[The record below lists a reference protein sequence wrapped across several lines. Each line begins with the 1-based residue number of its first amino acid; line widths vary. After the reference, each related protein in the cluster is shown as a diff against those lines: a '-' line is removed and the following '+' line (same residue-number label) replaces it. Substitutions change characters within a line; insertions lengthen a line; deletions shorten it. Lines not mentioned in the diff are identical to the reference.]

1 MYRSNDGCAKCNL
14 LFLFAM
20 KIKCKE
26 CNGEGAYEV
35 ACWET
40 SRMVNCECSYCDGQ
54 GYNEEDIEEYDEDD
68 DDPVTNSDENCDYI
82 SPELK
87 EISDTFEMFY
97 RDISMSFTGQ
107 PTRNYHI
114 TYFIERGDVEKEA
127 TPLLGGLTLNAAGI
141 THAITSF
148 INSTGVA
155 ESEIK
160 YIVEL

>member
-1 MYRSNDGCAKCNL
+1 
-14 LFLFAM
+14 M

-26 CNGEGAYEV
+26 CNGEGAYEY
-35 ACWET
+35 ANWEK
-40 SRMVNCECSYCDGQ
+40 SNMENIECSYCDGQ
-54 GYNEEDIEEYDEDD
+54 GYNEEDIEEFTGKKS
-68 DDPVTNSDENCDYI
+68 VTNIDKICDRVKAKI
-82 SPELK
+82 QQDAVVTNEEWHDQILSV
-87 EISDTFEMFY
+87 TFHPLNV
-97 RDISMSFTGQ
+97 S
-107 PTRNYHI
+107 RNYHV

>member
-1 MYRSNDGCAKCNL
+1 
-14 LFLFAM
+14 M
-20 KIKCKE
+20 KIKCDECKGIGSYDCDSE
-26 CNGEGAYEV
+26 PGPYGTTINVECTDCNGEGWIEV
-35 ACWET
+35 
-40 SRMVNCECSYCDGQ
+40 
-54 GYNEEDIEEYDEDD
+54 EDD
-68 DDPVTNSDENCDYI
+68 DEPFVETLCSQIKDKFVTDAEAVFI
-82 SPELK
+82 AFAP
-87 EISDTFEMFY
+87 
-97 RDISMSFTGQ
+97 RDQKT
-107 PTRNYHI
+107 YHI

>member
-1 MYRSNDGCAKCNL
+1 
-14 LFLFAM
+14 M

-26 CNGEGAYEV
+26 CEGTGSYEV
-35 ACWET
+35 ACWEQ
-40 SRMVNCECSYCDGQ
+40 SKMVNCECSYCDGQ
-54 GYNEEDIEEYDEDD
+54 GYIEEEIEEFDEDEPFVETLCSQIKD
-68 DDPVTNSDENCDYI
+68 KFVTDAEAVFI
-82 SPELK
+82 AFSP
-87 EISDTFEMFY
+87 
-97 RDISMSFTGQ
+97 RDQKT
-107 PTRNYHI
+107 YHI
-114 TYFIERGDVEKEA
+114 TYFIERGNIETEA

>member
-1 MYRSNDGCAKCNL
+1 
-14 LFLFAM
+14 M

-54 GYNEEDIEEYDEDD
+54 GYNEEDIEQYDEDGD
-68 DDPVTNSDENCDYI
+68 DQDHSITIDYI

-148 INSTGVA
+148 INSTGVS

>member
-1 MYRSNDGCAKCNL
+1 
-14 LFLFAM
+14 M

-40 SRMVNCECSYCDGQ
+40 SRMVNCECSYCDGN
-54 GYNEEDIEEYDEDD
+54 GYIEEDIEEFDD
-68 DDPVTNSDENCDYI
+68 DDDDDDVTNVDEKCDYI

-97 RDISMSFTGQ
+97 RDISMTFTGK
-107 PTRNYHI
+107 PSRNYHI
-114 TYFIERGDVEKEA
+114 TYFISRGDVEKES
-127 TPLLGGLTLNAAGI
+127 TPLLGGLTLTAECI
-141 THAITSF
+141 SHAITQFMNTS
-148 INSTGVA
+148 GVA